1 MRKELMPI
9 LIAAMLLGLFHL
21 PEARGADP
29 SLVGWWK
36 LDDGAGTIAL
46 DSSGR
51 SVDGT
56 LFGDPEWLAKAVYGG
71 GLLFDGTDDYIFI
84 DGHFQLAEY
93 TMSVWF
99 RVDSAGQRDIL
110 SAYAV
115 GVQHGILLE
124 VQAAGTLRYLHR
136 YPLGTEGGVNVYTT
150 ASYAD
155 GAWYHAAIVK
165 ASDQITLYIN
175 AEQVGS
181 TADTSVFDPT
191 DSFGVAVGVLD
202 DERGVDRPFLGPMDD
217 IRVYDRALAQAE
229 IRKAMAGLGPDSEK
243 ASAPM
248 PEDNATDVPRDVI
261 LSWTAGEFAA
271 THDVYFGTSFD
282 DVNAAGRVN
291 PLGVLASQ
299 SQSGLSYDL
308 PDTLDFETTYYWR
321 VDEVNAAPDNTIFR
335 GNVWSFTTEP
345 FVYPIADIVATTNG
359 TSEEGAGPENTV
371 NGSGINASDQHS
383 TAATDM
389 WLVNP
394 PDEEPLHIQYEFDRV
409 YKLHEMRVWN
419 YNVMF
424 ELVLGIGLRNVTVA
438 YSVDG
443 QDWVALGDVELAR
456 ATAKATYV
464 YNTTVD
470 FGGVPARY
478 VRLTVQSGWSEVG
491 QFGLSEVRFLYIP
504 AHAREPQPADNA
516 ADVDVASVLR
526 WRSGRDAVSYD
537 VHLGSDPAE
546 LALVGTVDAATFAPE
561 DLEFGRTYYWTVD
574 AINPAD
580 ANPVWSSDIWS
591 FSTQPYA
598 LIDGFETYTDDI
610 DAGQAI
616 FDTWLDGWVNNT
628 GSTVGYLQAP
638 FAEKVIVRNGGQSMP
653 LQYDNADSPFYSEA
667 ERVFDSS
674 QNWTGNGAD
683 TLVLHV
689 RGNAPDFKEAADGRI
704 IMSAIGEDI
713 WGTAD
718 QFRFA
723 YRNLNGNGSIVVRVD
738 SLVRSDEWAK
748 AGVMIRETLE
758 AGSKHAFVAV
768 TPEPGH
774 GVSFQRRP
782 IAGQDSANTDVPD
795 IAIPHWVKLTRTGNV
810 FTAQQSADGVTW
822 VDIPVSPTLEIGMAP
837 NVYIGLA
844 LTSHSTSATTA
855 AEFSNL
861 STTGE
866 VTGPWQTAAIGV
878 AQPVGNS
885 AEPMY
890 VRLEDATG
898 KSVTIVSADEA
909 ITARPTWQAWEISY
923 GDLAGLDLSRIQK
936 MAIGVGSKTSPI
948 TGGTGTVYIDD
959 IGFGRPAT
967 VGE

>member
-56 LFGDPEWLAKAVYGG
+56 LFGEPEWLAKAVYGG

-371 NGSGINASDQHS
+371 NGSGINENDQHS

-795 IAIPHWVKLTRTGNV
+795 IAMPHWVKLTRTGNV

-822 VDIPVSPTLEIGMAP
+822 VDIPVSPALEIGMAP

>member
-1 MRKELMPI
+1 MRKELMPV
-9 LIAAMLLGLFHL
+9 LIAAMLLGTFHL
-21 PEARGADP
+21 RQARAADP

-51 SVDGT
+51 SVNGT
-56 LFGDPEWLAKAVYGG
+56 LFGEPEWLAKAVYGG
-71 GLLFDGTDDYIFI
+71 GLLFDGTDDYMFI

-93 TMSVWF
+93 TMTVWF

-124 VQAAGTLRYLHR
+124 VQAAGTLRFLHR
-136 YPLGTEGGVNVYTT
+136 YPLGTGGGVNIYTT

-155 GAWYHAAIVK
+155 GVWYHAAIVK
-165 ASDQITLYIN
+165 SADQIALYIN
-175 AEQVGS
+175 AAQVGS
-181 TADTSVFDPT
+181 MADTSVFDPT
-191 DSFGVAVGVLD
+191 DSFGLAVGVLD
-202 DERGVDRPFLGPMDD
+202 NERALDRLFLGPMDD
-217 IRVYDRALAQAE
+217 IRVYDRALSQAE

-243 ASAPM
+243 ASGPL
-248 PEDNATDVPRDVI
+248 PTDSATDVPRDVV

-271 THDVYFGTSFD
+271 THDVYFAAAFN
-282 DVNAAGRVN
+282 DVNEASRADPR
-291 PLGVLASQ
+291 GVLLSQ
-299 SQSGLSYDL
+299 GQTGLSYDL
-308 PDTLDFETTYYWR
+308 PDMLDFETTYYWR
-321 VDEVNAAPDNTIFR
+321 VDEVNAPPSNAIFK
-335 GNVWSFTTEP
+335 GSVWSFTTEP
-345 FVYPIADIVATTNG
+345 FAYAVENIVATSNG
-359 TSEEGAGPENTV
+359 TSQQDAGPENTV
-371 NGSGINASDQHS
+371 NGSGLDENDQHS
-383 TAATDM
+383 TVAADM
-389 WLVNP
+389 WLADP
-394 PDEEPLHIQYEFDRV
+394 PDEEPLYIQYEFDRV
-409 YKLHEMRVWN
+409 YKLYEMRVWN

-424 ELVLGIGLRNVTVA
+424 ELLLGFGLKNVTIE
-438 YSVDG
+438 YSENG
-443 QDWVALGDVELAR
+443 ADWTSWGDVQFAR
-456 ATAKATYV
+456 ATAKGTYTA
-464 YNTTVD
+464 NTTVE
-470 FGGVPARY
+470 FNGVPAQY
-478 VRLTVQSGWSEVG
+478 VRLTVNSGWGTMG
-491 QFGLSEVRFLYIP
+491 QFGLSEVRFLFIP
-504 AHAREPQPADNA
+504 AQARQPQPADGATN
-516 ADVDVASVLR
+516 ADVGSALS
-526 WRSGRDAVSYD
+526 WRGGRDATSHEVYLGASADDLVS
-537 VHLGSDPAE
+537 
-546 LALVGTVDAATFAPE
+546 VGTVAGATFAPSNI
-561 DLEFGRTYYWTVD
+561 EFGTTYYWMVD

-591 FSTQPYA
+591 FSTQEYA
-598 LIDGFETYTDDI
+598 LIEGFETYTDDI

-638 FAEKVIVRNGGQSMP
+638 FAEKVIVRSGGQSMP

-667 ERVFDSS
+667 ERVFDSP

-683 TLVLHV
+683 TLVLHI
-689 RGNAPDFKEAADGRI
+689 RGNAPDFKETADGQI
-704 IMSAIGEDI
+704 IMSAIGSDI

-723 YRNLNGNGSIVVRVD
+723 YRNLSGNGSIVVRVD

-768 TPEPGH
+768 TPEPSH

-782 IAGQDSANTDVPD
+782 VAGQDSANTDVAD
-795 IAIPHWVKLTRTGNV
+795 IAMPHWVKLTRTGNV

-822 VDIPVSPTLEIGMAP
+822 IDITVSPALEIGMAA

-861 STTGE
+861 SMTGN
-866 VTGPWQTAAIGV
+866 VTGQWQTAEIGV

-890 VRLEDATG
+890 VRIEDNTG
-898 KSVTIVSADEA
+898 KSVTVVNADEA
-909 ITARPTWQAWEISY
+909 VTARPMWQAWTIPYS
-923 GDLAGLDLSRIQK
+923 DLAGVNLSRIQK
-936 MAIGVGSKTSPI
+936 MAIGVGSKTSPAA
-948 TGGTGTVYIDD
+948 GGTGTVYVDD
-959 IGFGRPAT
+959 IGFGRPAA

>member
-56 LFGDPEWLAKAVYGG
+56 LFGEPEWLAKAVYGG

-191 DSFGVAVGVLD
+191 DSFGLAVGVLD

-291 PLGVLASQ
+291 PLGVLPSQ

-345 FVYPIADIVATTNG
+345 FVYPIANVIATTNG

-371 NGSGINASDQHS
+371 NGSGINENDQHS

-723 YRNLNGNGSIVVRVD
+723 YRNFNGNGSIVVRVD

-782 IAGQDSANTDVPD
+782 VAGQDSANTDVPD
-795 IAIPHWVKLTRTGNV
+795 IAMPHWVKLTRTGNV

-822 VDIPVSPTLEIGMAP
+822 VDIPVSPALEIGMAP

-898 KSVTIVSADEA
+898 KSATIVSADEA

-948 TGGTGTVYIDD
+948 AGGTGTVYIDD

>member
-56 LFGDPEWLAKAVYGG
+56 LFGEPEWLAKAVYGG

-191 DSFGVAVGVLD
+191 DSFGLAVGVLD

-464 YNTTVD
+464 YNATVD

-591 FSTQPYA
+591 FLTQPYA

-898 KSVTIVSADEA
+898 KSATIVSADEA